1 MHLWLPLI
9 TIFRQFKGLTPS
21 ACWNKIYNRTRKV
34 HSSTDSPN
42 VLGDERNGSDM
53 FGLSN
58 PEVIKLVQVSSFCIL
73 IDFV

>member
-9 TIFRQFKGLTPS
+9 TFFWQFKGLTPS

-34 HSSTDSPN
+34 QSATDSPIF
-42 VLGDERNGSDM
+42 GDELNGSDM

-58 PEVIKLVQVSSFCIL
+58 PEVIKLVQVSSRCI
-73 IDFV
+73 